1 MEHDDNVRSCPRCG
15 TLLAAGETHCPYCG
29 HWRSSLHFSPE
40 IVLSLSGVLL
50 VALFFVTGFVSRAYH
65 QKITALS
72 QQWLLRGQQ
81 DLKSS
86 NPSQAIMDF
95 RTALV
100 YNPDDTQIQFRLAQ
114 GLAELGRDAEARA
127 YLLGLLAQAPAGA
140 PTNLALARLA
150 ARSGSVSDA
159 LRYYHGAIFGAW
171 PEDPAGRRL
180 ETRFE
185 LCQFLL
191 GHKDDSDAQAELIA
205 LAPEVP
211 VGDAKLH
218 AKAGDMFVQADDLT
232 RGLEE
237 YQRVLAYHPAYATA
251 LRGAGLTEFQLGN
264 YRQAQ
269 GYLERAHREAKG
281 DSEVASALEMTRLVL
296 QADPTA
302 PGLKAGERRE
312 RVRAD
317 FRLAFSRLESC
328 MKAQGISA
336 TSVNSQKSDLPALLT
351 KAKTFRLRLGD
362 RYLRRTEDLNAAL
375 DFVFQIE
382 ESCAKECGTPQGL
395 DKGLLLLEKSRQ
407 NGKQ

>member
-50 VALFFVTGFVSRAYH
+50 IALFFVTGFVSRAYH
-65 QKITALS
+65 RKLTSLS

-100 YNPDDTQIQFRLAQ
+100 YNPDDSQIQFRLAQ
-114 GLAELGRDAEARA
+114 GLAEIGRDAEARA
-127 YLLGLLAQAPAGA
+127 YLLGLLAQAPVGA

-150 ARSGSVSDA
+150 ARADSVSDA

-191 GHKDDSDAQAELIA
+191 GQNDNADADAELIA
-205 LAPEVP
+205 LVPEIP
-211 VGDAKLH
+211 GGDANLH
-218 AKAGDMFVQADDLT
+218 VRAAGMFVQAGGPA

-237 YQRVLAYHPAYATA
+237 YRRALADQPTLVAA
-251 LRGAGLTEFQLGN
+251 LRGAGLKEYQLGG
-264 YRQAQ
+264 YRQAEE
-269 GYLERAHREAKG
+269 YLERARREGKA
-281 DSEVASALEMTRLVL
+281 DPEVATTLEMTRLVL
-296 QADPTA
+296 QADPFA
-302 PGLKAGERRE
+302 AGLKTDERRE

-317 FRLAFSRLESC
+317 FRRAFTRLESC
-328 MKAQGISA
+328 LTAQNNSA
-336 TSVNSQKSDLPALLT
+336 PSVNSQQSDLPALLT

-375 DFVFQIE
+375 EFVLQIE
-382 ESCAKECGTPQGL
+382 ASCAKECGTPQGL